1 MSSALRRSAPI
12 RLLADA
18 SSSLAIEIKGFRG
31 VRMPIGD
38 KEIVIVG
45 SINEIIPEAV
55 YQRCTVQF
63 YRNVLMETPKSRR
76 LDVAVTSEAI
86 RVMEFHKVSEVKVLK
101 VVSGYEEFRSS
112 ESVEV
117 GRGDCVGTLA
127 RTRIPCKR

>member
-1 MSSALRRSAPI
+1 MRI
-12 RLLADA
+12 
-18 SSSLAIEIKGFRG
+18 
-31 VRMPIGD
+31 PIGD

-86 RVMEFHKVSEVKVLK
+86 RVMEFHKVSEVKALK
-101 VVSGYEEFRSS
+101 VVFGYEEFRSS

-117 GRGDCVGTLA
+117 VRGDCTGTLA